1 MTGAGALRY
10 ARLLGVQVRASAVT
24 SMQYR
29 LDFLIEGAISLYWLG
44 WNLVPL
50 LILYGQRETVA
61 GWDFPS
67 ALVVIAWF
75 TVLRGVLDGVINP
88 SLVGVVEKI
97 RTGEFDYLLL
107 KPADAQ
113 FLVST
118 IKFEPWKVVNVM
130 GGVGLA
136 VAAFVM
142 LGRAPAPGDV
152 ALCVLLLMAGALVLY
167 SLWILI
173 VSASFWVIRLDNLVY
188 LFMAVFDAARW
199 PIAVFRGF
207 WRVLFTLIIP
217 LALMTSYPAMA
228 ILGTLAPTTAVAAL
242 GGAVLFAGVA
252 RLLWKAAIRNY
263 TSASS

>member
-1 MTGAGALRY
+1 MSVAARY

-29 LDFLIEGAISLYWLG
+29 VDFLVEGAMSFYWLG

-50 LILYGQRETVA
+50 LVLYSQRDTVA
-61 GWDFPS
+61 GWTFPS

-75 TVLRGVLDGVINP
+75 TVLRGMLEGAINP
-88 SLVGVVEKI
+88 SLIGVVEKI
-97 RTGEFDYLLL
+97 RSGEFDYLLL

-118 IKFEPWKVVNVM
+118 AKFEPWKIIDVL
-130 GGVGLA
+130 GGFGLA
-136 VAAFVM
+136 AAAFVM
-142 LGRAPAPGDV
+142 LDRAPAVEHV
-152 ALCVLLLMAGALVLY
+152 ALCALLLLAAALVLY

-173 VSASFWVIRLDNLVY
+173 ISASFWVIRLDNLVY

-199 PIAVFRGF
+199 PIMVFRGF
-207 WRVLFTLIIP
+207 WRILFTFVIP
-217 LALMTSYPAMA
+217 LALMTTYPAMA
-228 ILGTLAPTTAVAAL
+228 ILGTLDARTALFAL
-242 GGAVLFAGVA
+242 GGALLFATVS
-252 RLLWKAAIRNY
+252 RLLWRAAIRSY

>member
-1 MTGAGALRY
+1 VKGRISRY

-29 LDFLIEGAISLYWLG
+29 VDFLIEGAMSFYWLG

-50 LILYGQRETVA
+50 LILYNQRDTVA

-75 TVLRGVLDGVINP
+75 TVLRGFLEGAINP
-88 SLVGVVEKI
+88 SLIGVVEKI

-118 IKFEPWKVVNVM
+118 AKFEPWKVIDIL
-130 GGVGLA
+130 GGFGLA

-142 LGRAPAPGDV
+142 LGRTPGPGNV
-152 ALCVLLLMAGALVLY
+152 ALCLLLLLAAALVLY
-167 SLWILI
+167 SIWILI
-173 VSASFWVIRLDNLVY
+173 ISASFWVIRLDNLVY

-217 LALMTSYPAMA
+217 LALMTTFPAMA
-228 ILGTLAPTTAVAAL
+228 ILGTLEARTAVFGL
-242 GGAVLFAGVA
+242 GGALLFAGVA
-252 RLLWKAAIRNY
+252 RALWRAAIRSY

>member
-1 MTGAGALRY
+1 MSSLARY
-10 ARLLGVQVRASAVT
+10 ARLFGVQVRASAVT

-29 LDFLIEGAISLYWLG
+29 VDFMVEGAMSFYWLG

-50 LILYGQRETVA
+50 LILYNQRETVA

-75 TVLRGVLDGVINP
+75 TSLRGLIEGAINP
-88 SLVGVVEKI
+88 SLLGVVEKI

-118 IKFEPWKVVNVM
+118 ARFEPWKVIDIV

-136 VAAFVM
+136 AIAFVM
-142 LGRAPAPGDV
+142 LGRAPAASDV
-152 ALCVLLLMAGALVLY
+152 ALCALLLFAAALVLY
-167 SLWILI
+167 SIWILI
-173 VSASFWVIRLDNLVY
+173 ICASFWVVRLDNLIH
-188 LFMAVFDAARW
+188 LFNAVFDAARW
-199 PIAVFRGF
+199 PVAIFRGI
-207 WRVLFTLIIP
+207 WRILFTFVIP
-217 LALMTSYPAMA
+217 LALMTTFPAMA
-228 ILGTLAPTTAVAAL
+228 VLGTLDAKSVAFGL
-242 GGAVLFAGVA
+242 GGALLFAA
-252 RLLWKAAIRNY
+252 ASRAIWRRAIRSY

>member
-1 MTGAGALRY
+1 MSLRRY
-10 ARLLGVQVRASAVT
+10 IALLGVQIRASTVT

-29 LDFLIEGAISLYWLG
+29 VDFVVEGAMSLYWLG

-50 LILYGQRETVA
+50 LVLYHVRSTVA
-61 GWDFPS
+61 GWTFPQ

-75 TVLRGVLDGVINP
+75 TTLRGMLEGAINP
-88 SLVGVVEKI
+88 SLEGVVEKI

-118 IKFEPWKVVNVM
+118 AKFEPWKVIDVV

-136 VAAFVM
+136 VIAFAK
-142 LGRAPAPGDV
+142 LGRAPAATDV
-152 ALCVLLLMAGALVLY
+152 ALCAVLLLAAFLVLY

-173 VSASFWVIRLDNLVY
+173 VSASFWVIRLDNLTY
-188 LFMAVFDAARW
+188 LFGAVFDAARW
-199 PIAVFRGF
+199 PVQVFRGV
-207 WRVLFTLIIP
+207 WRFLFTFVVP
-217 LALMTSYPAMA
+217 LALMTTYPAMA
-228 ILGTLAPTTAVAAL
+228 VLGRLQGHTAVWAL
-242 GGAVLFAGVA
+242 GGALLFAAVSRG
-252 RLLWKAAIRNY
+252 LWRAAIRSY